1 MSLTDELRKK
11 SDEFNSRYNVNKDN
25 ETIIKNALDQ
35 CKKASANGRYST
47 FFDLPTKDEEKIS
60 QILFELCSAP
70 NNLNC
75 ELFNYSFGISI
86 KISW

>member
-1 MSLTDELRKK
+1 MSLRDELRKK
-11 SDEFNSRYNVNKDN
+11 SEEVNSRYSINI

-60 QILFELCSAP
+60 KILFELSSVP

-75 ELFNYSFGISI
+75 ELLNYSSGISI